1 LSVALQAEQQQKQ
14 KKNKQ
19 KKQDGLELTVNTVLM
34 SSYNCLNCVCNQSS
48 NNKRIC
54 IVLLC

>member
-1 LSVALQAEQQQKQ
+1 LSVALQAEQRQKQQK
-14 KKNKQ
+14 KQ
-19 KKQDGLELTVNTVLM
+19 AKKQDGLELTVNTVLM
-34 SSYNCLNCVCNQSS
+34 SSYNYLICVRNQSS